1 MTVELPLIVGIGGTM
16 RAGSTSE
23 KALAA
28 TLKIAE
34 QHGAR
39 TLMLSGPDLDM
50 AAYQPD
56 AADRSANA
64 RKLVDLL
71 READG
76 IVISS
81 PSYHGS
87 ISGHLKNAIDYT
99 EDMRSDPRPYF
110 DSRAVGCIVCADGA
124 QAMGSTLYAL
134 RSIVHALRGWPTP
147 YAAAINSSS
156 RPFNAD
162 GSINNPEVAA
172 QLSIVARQ
180 VVDFARRIRLGTGA
194 ELSFN

>member
-1 MTVELPLIVGIGGTM
+1 MVAELPLIVGIGGTM

-28 TLKIAE
+28 TLKMAE
-34 QHGAR
+34 EHGAR
-39 TLMLSGPDLDM
+39 VLMLSGPELDL

-56 AADRSANA
+56 APDRPANA
-64 RKLVDLL
+64 RKLVDVL

-99 EDMRSDPRPYF
+99 EDMRSDHRPYF

-124 QAMGSTLYAL
+124 QAMGSTLNTL

-147 YAAAINSSS
+147 YAAAINSAS
-156 RPFNAD
+156 RPFDAD
-162 GSINNPEVAA
+162 GTINNPDVAL

-180 VVDFARRIRLGTGA
+180 VVEFARRIRCGA
-194 ELSFN
+194 GEELSFN